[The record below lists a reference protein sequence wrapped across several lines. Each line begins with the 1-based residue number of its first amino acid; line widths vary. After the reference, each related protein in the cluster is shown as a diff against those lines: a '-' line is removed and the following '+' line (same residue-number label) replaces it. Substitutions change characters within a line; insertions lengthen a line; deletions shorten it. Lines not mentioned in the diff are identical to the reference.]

1 MKEDDASWPEPDRVG
16 RQELEV
22 VIGNEHI
29 SFCTSKI
36 GAPSA
41 APLLGGRLLFVLCPP
56 PSFQRLRCTHD
67 DISLQHGVALEA
79 HALAPSQTA
88 PTCRARRLAAGCAA
102 EQGPRGPACVLLPR
116 PGGPK
121 QPTLRLPAAPRSP
134 ESQRGSAAPQ
144 RCFPSLAPPPTAI
157 SGPEMLCV
165 LTNRAPLQDQ
175 ADLGD
180 APHTTSMKR
189 LTAGVKVG

>member
-67 DISLQHGVALEA
+67 DICHCSTASRLKRHPRSSPRAGAVSDCPHLPRAQARCWMCSRARTPRACVCFTTSSRRAQTAHTSPPGGSSLPGVAA
-79 HALAPSQTA
+79 RQCCAP
-88 PTCRARRLAAGCAA
+88 G
-102 EQGPRGPACVLLPR
+102 
-116 PGGPK
+116 
-121 QPTLRLPAAPRSP
+121 
-134 ESQRGSAAPQ
+134 
-144 RCFPSLAPPPTAI
+144 CFPSLAPPPTAI
-157 SGPEMLCV
+157 SF
-165 LTNRAPLQDQ
+165 QD
-175 ADLGD
+175 LKCFVFSLIGLHFKIK
-180 APHTTSMKR
+180 PI
-189 LTAGVKVG
+189 